1 LTAFWRSLGVVCVR
15 CGFVAFG
22 SALARINNSML
33 GAIRHKAAWTSADH
47 EPVVGFDALR
57 GHKYALLTTYRKNDD
72 PVPTPVWFG
81 LDEDGA
87 VYFYADETSGK
98 VKRVR
103 SNAQVRLAP
112 CDMRGKPRGAPAVG
126 TARIL
131 PPDET
136 DRAERVI
143 AANYGLGR
151 RWYDGAMNR
160 LPITGVYVEV
170 RAADT

>member
-1 LTAFWRSLGVVCVR
+1 VCVKS
-15 CGFVAFG
+15 GFVKFG
-22 SALARINNSML
+22 SALARINNSVL
-33 GAIRHKAAWTSADH
+33 GAMRHRAAWTSADD
-47 EPVVGFDALR
+47 EPVSGFDALR
-57 GHKYALLTTYRKNDD
+57 DHKYALLTTYRKNGD

-103 SNAQVRLAP
+103 GNAQVRLAP
-112 CDMRGKPRGAPAVG
+112 CDLRGKPRGAPAVG
-126 TARIL
+126 NARIL
-131 PPDET
+131 PPDEI

-151 RWYDGAMNR
+151 RLYDGAINR
-160 LPITGVYVEV
+160 LPTTGVYVEV
-170 RAADT
+170 HAAAT

>member
-1 LTAFWRSLGVVCVR
+1 VCVKF
-15 CGFVAFG
+15 GFVKFG
-22 SALARINNSML
+22 SALTRINNSML
-33 GAIRHKAAWTSADH
+33 GAIRHRAAWTSADQ
-47 EPVVGFDALR
+47 EPVSGFEALR
-57 GHKYALLTTYRKNDD
+57 GHKYALLTTYRKNGD

-98 VKRVR
+98 VKRLR
-103 SNAQVRLAP
+103 GNARVRLAP
-112 CDMRGKPRGAPAVG
+112 CDLRGKPRGAPAVG

-131 PPDET
+131 PADEA

-151 RWYDGAMNR
+151 RVYDAAINR
-160 LPITGVYVEV
+160 LTGTGIYVEV
-170 RAADT
+170 RSPAT